1 MKRAVITGPTGV
13 VGSALVRALSR
24 TGTELLLLVREGSPN
39 NARIRAISE
48 ELMKEGAPP
57 IIMRECSL
65 HHMRDME
72 NDTGVT
78 YDVFYHLSW
87 GGTKGKDRFDPYIHN
102 KNVEY
107 ALDAA
112 ALAKRLGCSCFV
124 GAGSQAEY
132 GRSDAR
138 LSPDTPT
145 HPENAYG
152 IAKLCAGQ
160 MTREYAHMLGMRHV
174 WTRIL
179 SVYGPNDG
187 EKTLITYLVN
197 SLLHGERPAMT
208 AGGQIWDYVYS
219 EDAAEALAA
228 VGERGKDGETYLIA
242 SGQERTLKEYVLELR
257 EVLAPDAEIGFGEI
271 PYGER
276 QVMNLT
282 ADISK
287 TTEDTG
293 WVPRISFAE
302 GIKRMAGRKVM

>member
-1 MKRAVITGPTGV
+1 
-13 VGSALVRALSR
+13 
-24 TGTELLLLVREGSPN
+24 
-39 NARIRAISE
+39 
-48 ELMKEGAPP
+48 
-57 IIMRECSL
+57 
-65 HHMRDME
+65 
-72 NDTGVT
+72 
-78 YDVFYHLSW
+78 
-87 GGTKGKDRFDPYIHN
+87 
-102 KNVEY
+102 
-107 ALDAA
+107 
-112 ALAKRLGCSCFV
+112 
-124 GAGSQAEY
+124 
-132 GRSDAR
+132 
-138 LSPDTPT
+138 
-145 HPENAYG
+145 
-152 IAKLCAGQ
+152 
-160 MTREYAHMLGMRHV
+160 
-174 WTRIL
+174 
-179 SVYGPNDG
+179 
-187 EKTLITYLVN
+187 
-197 SLLHGERPAMT
+197 MT